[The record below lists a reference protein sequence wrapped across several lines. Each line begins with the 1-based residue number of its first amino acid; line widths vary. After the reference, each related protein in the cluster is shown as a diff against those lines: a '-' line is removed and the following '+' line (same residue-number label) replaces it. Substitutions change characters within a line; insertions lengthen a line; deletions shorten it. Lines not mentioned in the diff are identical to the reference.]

1 MVEWGNLTMIDFIFI
16 YTEDKSP
23 DTPMPD
29 LAEFMTT
36 QQASEIVDLTIRAV
50 TRLVTSKKLEGLR
63 VGRMHLLSRL
73 SVKSYLDKTMEM
85 SKNDPRRKAL
95 KK

>member
-1 MVEWGNLTMIDFIFI
+1 MVDFTVTD
-16 YTEDKSP
+16 TEHKSQE
-23 DTPMPD
+23 TPMPD

-36 QQASEIVDLTIRAV
+36 QEASKKLDLTIRAV
-50 TRLVTSKKLEGLR
+50 TRLVTSKKLEGIR
-63 VGRMHLLSRL
+63 VGRMHLISRK
-73 SVKSYLDKTMEM
+73 SVKSYLDKTKDM

>member
-1 MVEWGNLTMIDFIFI
+1 MIDFTF
-16 YTEDKSP
+16 TDKEEKSQE
-23 DTPMPD
+23 TPMPD

-36 QQASEIVDLTIRAV
+36 QEASEKLDLTIRAI
-50 TRLVTSKKLEGLR
+50 TRLVTSKKLEGIR
-63 VGRMHLLSRL
+63 VGRMHLISRV
-73 SVKSYLDKTMEM
+73 SVKSYQDKTKDM